1 MAGSIIEG
9 EALELRFATRPRS
22 RVLIRG
28 GSGWIGQH
36 LVKYCSHNGFEVAS
50 LGRTSLDMFSQGKV
64 FRSYPA
70 NSQAALRN
78 FAPELVIDCAFVTRQ
93 KLRSFGE
100 KRFLEE
106 NLDLARGLES
116 IAKLP
121 SVQRVVYLSSGA
133 AAGGKSENL
142 VPGDYSYASLKR
154 YAERLV
160 LDLRERGDLETAE
173 IWRVWSVAGTGN
185 QNPEAF
191 AFDNLLR
198 QAKKKSIRVQARS
211 EVWRRY
217 VWLPELAEF
226 LVSAEPVEPFPV
238 LNTGGEKIEIRE
250 LARRIAERSGAS
262 LNFPPLNPHVQ
273 ADHYYSDGTD
283 WERVATFLNRK
294 VTSLDRQIELLW
306 NSSL

>member
-1 MAGSIIEG
+1 M
-9 EALELRFATRPRS
+9 
-22 RVLIRG
+22 LIRG

-36 LVKYCSHNGFEVAS
+36 LVRYCSDSGFEVAS
-50 LGRTSLDMFSQGKV
+50 LGRTSLEIFSQGKV

-70 NSQAALRN
+70 NSQAELRN

-93 KLRSFGE
+93 KLKSIGK
-100 KRFLEE
+100 KRFLDE
-106 NLDLARGLES
+106 NLDLARGLVML
-116 IAKLP
+116 AKLP
-121 SVQRVVYLSSGA
+121 SVRRVVYLSSGA
-133 AAGGKSENL
+133 AARGKSENP
-142 VPGDYSYASLKR
+142 VPGGCSYASLKR

-160 LDLRERGDLETAE
+160 LDLHERGDLETAE

-191 AFDNLLR
+191 AFDNLLH
-198 QAKKKSIRVQARS
+198 QARHKNIRVQARS

-226 LVSAEPVEPFPV
+226 LVSAEPVAPFPV
-238 LNTGGEKIEIRE
+238 LNTGGEKVELRE
-250 LARRIAERSGAS
+250 LARKIAERSGAS
-262 LNFPPLNPHVQ
+262 LSFPPLNPHVE
-273 ADHYYSDGTD
+273 ADHYYSDGTH
-283 WERVATFLNRK
+283 WQRVATFLNRK